1 MKTQLFVLSIG
12 LLLGACAP
20 IYRQSVVHAPLYQ
33 EQGDFSASVHT
44 GMNDVDVHVGGAIL
58 NNLGLVVSGST
69 INQGSDYMTEVL
81 KYRSNHMQI
90 MPGYF
95 VKTNNWLFE
104 FYGGY
109 GFGYSEIDL
118 NQTYYLEDFTFAN
131 SYIRG
136 NYSQILLQPGIGF
149 TSNFFDIAF
158 HVRTMLNQYHQSAET
173 SEDLALVK
181 NMQSFIT
188 PTITTRFGYKYAK
201 MMIQVGLMAPM
212 RPNNVNEYNPLNIS
226 VGMHFDIRKS
236 YRK

>member
-1 MKTQLFVLSIG
+1 MKIQF
-12 LLLGACAP
+12 LLLAFGTILSSCAP
-20 IYRQSVVHAPLYQ
+20 IYRQGIVHAPLYQ
-33 EQGDFSASVHT
+33 EKGDYSASVHT
-44 GMNDVDVHVGGAIL
+44 GMNDVDAHVGGAIL
-58 NNLGLVVSGST
+58 NNLGVMVSAST

-95 VKTNNWLFE
+95 VKADRWLFE

-118 NQTYYLEDFTFAN
+118 RQTYYLADLSFSN
-131 SYIRG
+131 SFIRG

-149 TSNFFDIAF
+149 SSNFFDFAF
-158 HVRTMLNQYHQSAET
+158 HVRTMLNQYHSSAET

-212 RPNNVNEYNPLNIS
+212 RPNVNDYNPLNIS
-226 VGMHFDIRKS
+226 VGFHFDIRKS
-236 YRK
+236 YRE